1 MHLSYHSSSASDHH
15 KPVIARSLCPTPALQ
30 SDRFLGS
37 SCPAVARCCFLCTC
51 SLNQQSSSFL
61 FSCHHNHLLTFHP
74 DRTGTAPL
82 CLPASSTSLPSSL
95 RIFCVRFLF
104 FFSSLTTCCFFTA
117 PGRSDVVLSFLAPA
131 TFCFLPP
138 LSVPRGAWKLSPN
151 HNNPF

>member
-1 MHLSYHSSSASDHH
+1 VQPVQPPQCTYTDWEKAQGSEGREFGLSITLIMHLSYHSSSAPDHP
-15 KPVIARSLCPTPALQ
+15 KPVIARLLCPTPALQ

-95 RIFCVRFLF
+95 RIFCVRSHF
-104 FFSSLTTCCFFTA
+104 FFFFVDDLLLLHSS
-117 PGRSDVVLSFLAPA
+117 RSL
-131 TFCFLPP
+131 
-138 LSVPRGAWKLSPN
+138 
-151 HNNPF
+151 